1 MSDNTEETLKE
12 VLNLLR
18 GLRLDVNHLAQA
30 QGVPVL
36 TEQNSLL
43 AQRQKLVNRQAVAQA
58 LEKSKAHCFRNGGGV
73 CQQLGHCAAI
83 EPALPHQ

>member
-18 GLRLDVNHLAQA
+18 GLRLDVNHLAKA

-43 AQRQKLVNRQAVAQA
+43 MARQKLVNRQAVAEA
-58 LEKSKAHCFRNGGGV
+58 LEKSRAN
-73 CQQLGHCAAI
+73 
-83 EPALPHQ
+83 

>member
-1 MSDNTEETLKE
+1 MSDTTEETLKE

-43 AQRQKLVNRQAVAQA
+43 MARQKLTNREAVAQA
-58 LEKSKAHCFRNGGGV
+58 LEKSRAN
-73 CQQLGHCAAI
+73 
-83 EPALPHQ
+83 

>member
-1 MSDNTEETLKE
+1 MSDTTEETLKE

-30 QGVPVL
+30 QGMPAM

-58 LEKSKAHCFRNGGGV
+58 LEKSRAN
-73 CQQLGHCAAI
+73 
-83 EPALPHQ
+83 

>member
-1 MSDNTEETLKE
+1 MSDTTEETLKE

-18 GLRLDVNHLAQA
+18 GLRLDVNHLAKA

-43 AQRQKLVNRQAVAQA
+43 MARQKLVNRQAVAEA
-58 LEKSKAHCFRNGGGV
+58 LEKSRAN
-73 CQQLGHCAAI
+73 
-83 EPALPHQ
+83 

>member
-1 MSDNTEETLKE
+1 MSDTTEETLKE

-30 QGVPVL
+30 QGVAVM

-43 AQRQKLVNRQAVAQA
+43 AQRQKLVNRQAVAEA
-58 LEKSKAHCFRNGGGV
+58 LEKSRAN
-73 CQQLGHCAAI
+73 
-83 EPALPHQ
+83 

>member
-1 MSDNTEETLKE
+1 VSDNTEETLKE

-18 GLRLDVNHLAQA
+18 GLRLDVNHLAKA

-43 AQRQKLVNRQAVAQA
+43 MARQKLVNRQAVAEA
-58 LEKSKAHCFRNGGGV
+58 LEKSRAN
-73 CQQLGHCAAI
+73 
-83 EPALPHQ
+83 

>member
-1 MSDNTEETLKE
+1 MSDTTEETLKE

-36 TEQNSLL
+36 TEQNSLVM
-43 AQRQKLVNRQAVAQA
+43 ARQKLVNRQAVAEA
-58 LEKSKAHCFRNGGGV
+58 LEISRAY
-73 CQQLGHCAAI
+73 
-83 EPALPHQ
+83 

>member
-1 MSDNTEETLKE
+1 MSDTTEETLKE

-30 QGVPVL
+30 QGVPVM

-58 LEKSKAHCFRNGGGV
+58 LEKSRAN
-73 CQQLGHCAAI
+73 
-83 EPALPHQ
+83 

>member
-1 MSDNTEETLKE
+1 MSDTTEETLKE

-43 AQRQKLVNRQAVAQA
+43 MARQKLVNRQAVAQA
-58 LEKSKAHCFRNGGGV
+58 LEKSRAN
-73 CQQLGHCAAI
+73 
-83 EPALPHQ
+83 

>member
-1 MSDNTEETLKE
+1 MSDTTEETLKE

-36 TEQNSLL
+36 TEQNSLVM
-43 AQRQKLVNRQAVAQA
+43 ARQKLVNRQAVAEA
-58 LEKSKAHCFRNGGGV
+58 LEKSRAN
-73 CQQLGHCAAI
+73 
-83 EPALPHQ
+83 